1 MADEKETQATD
12 HVDERGIKLGD
23 SDTSLRAVHDDPRV
37 KRIKRKVDYRLSA
50 ILAVRTQARLIEI
63 ILQR

>member
-1 MADEKETQATD
+1 MADEKQTQALD

-23 SDTSLRAVHDDPRV
+23 SDTSLRAVQDDPRV

-50 ILAVRTQARLIEI
+50 ILAVSN
-63 ILQR
+63 